1 MTRYLLRRVGAMVL
15 ALFFI
20 ASLTF
25 MMMKAVPGGP
35 FAMEKK
41 LPAAIIKNL
50 EAKYHL
56 DDPILVQYKDYM
68 LRTARLDF
76 GPSFKFQN
84 RSVNDIIKDGFP
96 VSAQLGFLSVVI
108 SLFFGLLLGIISAL
122 RQNKIQDHLAMII
135 ATIGFSIPSFVTG
148 FGLMYFFAFKLRILP
163 AAMWG
168 SWQHMVLPAIAL
180 SLLPLAVIARLMR
193 SSLIE
198 VLQQDYIRTAKAK
211 GLKERA
217 VILRHGVRNAIMP
230 VLTYLGPLIAGV
242 FTGSF
247 IIEYIFNIPGL
258 GRYFVVSIQNR
269 DYTVIMGTTVFY
281 SIFLMLMNLGV
292 DVLYAFIDPR
302 VQLTDEKR

>member
-20 ASLTF
+20 VSLTF

-35 FAMEKK
+35 FAREKK

-50 EAKYHL
+50 ETKYHL
-56 DDPILVQYKDYM
+56 DDPILVQYEDYL

-76 GPSFKFQN
+76 GPSFKYQN
-84 RSVNDIIKDGFP
+84 RSVNEIIWDGFP
-96 VSAQLGFLSVVI
+96 VSAQLGFLSVLI
-108 SLFFGLLLGIISAL
+108 ALFFGLFLGIISAL
-122 RQNKIQDHLAMII
+122 RQNRFQDHLAMII

-148 FGLMYFFAFKLRILP
+148 FGLMYLFAFKLRLFP

-168 SWQHMVLPAIAL
+168 SWRHMVLPAVAL
-180 SLLPLAVIARLMR
+180 ALLPLAAIARLMR

-198 VLQQDYIRTAKAK
+198 VLQQDYIRTAKSK
-211 GLKERA
+211 GLRERT
-217 VILRHGVRNAIMP
+217 VILRHGLRNAIMP

-247 IIEYIFNIPGL
+247 IVEYIFNIPGL

-281 SIFLMLMNLGV
+281 SIFLMLMNLAV
-292 DVLYAFIDPR
+292 DVLYALVDPR
-302 VQLTDEKR
+302 VKLTDEKR